1 MSVKTMAIIAMSN
14 IAVTVQVHRGLRSVG
29 QILVV
34 TVESMVKS
42 RMKKYQTGRRIDHIL
57 LKITKI

>member
-1 MSVKTMAIIAMSN
+1 MSN
-14 IAVTVQVHRGLRSVG
+14 IAVTAQVHRGLRSVD
-29 QILVV
+29 QILAV

-57 LKITKI
+57 LKITKMETV